1 MLTIVENLFT
11 KQLIIFFVGKCGE
24 YQIFF
29 VSLQRI
35 LKEHRTQS
43 TEHRLNMNTFIGN
56 IEARLDEKGRIFVPA
71 SYRKILAE
79 SGSMRIVM
87 RRDTDN
93 ECLMFYPELV
103 WNEKVEQLR
112 QTLDEWDPED
122 QLILMQFMSDA
133 EYLEMDG
140 QGRVLLQKKN
150 LETIGA
156 QNDVLFVGMLNR
168 FALWAPE
175 TFANKKLSQSEL
187 AARLRAK
194 MSKSHNNH
202 AIITQ

>member
-1 MLTIVENLFT
+1 
-11 KQLIIFFVGKCGE
+11 
-24 YQIFF
+24 
-29 VSLQRI
+29 
-35 LKEHRTQS
+35 
-43 TEHRLNMNTFIGN
+43 MNTFVGN
-56 IEARLDEKGRIFVPA
+56 IEAKLDEKGRIFVPA
-71 SYRKILAE
+71 VYRKTLAE
-79 SGSMRIVM
+79 MGTKLMVM

-93 ECLMFYPELV
+93 ECLMFYPESV

-122 QLILMQFMSDA
+122 QLILMQFMADA

-140 QGRVLLQKKN
+140 QGRILLQKKN

-168 FALWAPE
+168 FALWAPD
-175 TFANKKLSQSEL
+175 TFAAKKLSQTEL

-194 MSKSHNNH
+194 MSKTMHN
-202 AIITQ
+202 

>member
-1 MLTIVENLFT
+1 MST
-11 KQLIIFFVGKCGE
+11 FV
-24 YQIFF
+24 
-29 VSLQRI
+29 
-35 LKEHRTQS
+35 
-43 TEHRLNMNTFIGN
+43 GN

-71 SYRKILAE
+71 VYRKILSE
-79 SGSMRIVM
+79 EPSKRIVM

-93 ECLMFYPELV
+93 ECLMFYPESV
-103 WNEKVEQLR
+103 WNEKVETLR

-122 QLILMQFMSDA
+122 QLILMQFMADA

-140 QGRVLLQKKN
+140 QGRILLQKKN

-175 TFANKKLSQSEL
+175 KFEEKKLSQTEL

-194 MSKSHNNH
+194 MQRKNSG
-202 AIITQ
+202 Q

>member
-1 MLTIVENLFT
+1 MLI
-11 KQLIIFFVGKCGE
+11 KQLKNFFVGKCGLF
-24 YQIFF
+24 QIFF
-29 VSLQRI
+29 VSLQRFF
-35 LKEHRTQS
+35 KEYRVQN
-43 TEHRLNMNTFIGN
+43 TEYRLIMQTFIGN

-71 SYRKILAE
+71 AYRKILAE
-79 SGSMRIVM
+79 AESKRIVM

-93 ECLMFYPELV
+93 ECLMFYPEHI

-122 QLILMQFMSDA
+122 QLILMQFMADA

-140 QGRVLLQKKN
+140 QGRILLQKKN

-156 QNDVLFVGMLNR
+156 QQDVLFVGMLNR

-175 TFANKKLSQSEL
+175 TFAAKRLSQTEL

-194 MSKSHNNH
+194 MKKEK
-202 AIITQ
+202 

>member
-1 MLTIVENLFT
+1 MLT

-29 VSLQRI
+29 VSLRRI
-35 LKEHRTQS
+35 LIKVISNQYS
-43 TEHRLNMNTFIGN
+43 VFSIQIMQTFIGN
-56 IEARLDEKGRIFVPA
+56 IEGRLDEKGRIFVPA
-71 SYRKILAE
+71 VYRKILAE
-79 SGSMRIVM
+79 AESKRIVM

-93 ECLMFYPELV
+93 ECLMFYPEQV
-103 WNEKVEQLR
+103 WNEKVEELR
-112 QTLDEWDPED
+112 QALDEWNPED
-122 QLILMQFMSDA
+122 QLILMQFMADA
-133 EYLEMDG
+133 EYLELDG
-140 QGRVLLQKKN
+140 QGRILLQKKN

-175 TFANKKLSQSEL
+175 TFANKRLSQSEL

-194 MSKSHNNH
+194 MSKKE
-202 AIITQ
+202 A

>member
-1 MLTIVENLFT
+1 
-11 KQLIIFFVGKCGE
+11 
-24 YQIFF
+24 
-29 VSLQRI
+29 
-35 LKEHRTQS
+35 
-43 TEHRLNMNTFIGN
+43 MNTFVGN
-56 IEARLDEKGRIFVPA
+56 IEAKLDEKGRIFVPA
-71 SYRKILAE
+71 VYRKTLAE
-79 SGSMRIVM
+79 MGTKLIVM

-93 ECLMFYPELV
+93 ECLMFYPESV

-122 QLILMQFMSDA
+122 QLILMQFMADA

-140 QGRVLLQKKN
+140 QGRILLQKKN

-168 FALWAPE
+168 FALWAPD
-175 TFANKKLSQSEL
+175 TFAAKKLSQTEL

-194 MSKSHNNH
+194 MKKS
-202 AIITQ
+202 

>member
-1 MLTIVENLFT
+1 M
-11 KQLIIFFVGKCGE
+11 Q
-24 YQIFF
+24 
-29 VSLQRI
+29 
-35 LKEHRTQS
+35 
-43 TEHRLNMNTFIGN
+43 TFIGN
-56 IEARLDEKGRIFVPA
+56 IEAKLDDKGRIFVPA
-71 SYRKILAE
+71 VYRKTLAE
-79 SGSMRIVM
+79 MGTKLMVM

-93 ECLMFYPELV
+93 ECLMFYPESV

-122 QLILMQFMSDA
+122 QLILMQFMADA

-140 QGRVLLQKKN
+140 QGRILLQKKN

-168 FALWAPE
+168 FALWAPD
-175 TFANKKLSQSEL
+175 TFAAKKLSQTEL

-194 MSKSHNNH
+194 MKKS
-202 AIITQ
+202 